1 MTALTA
7 ETWRS
12 FYWLCCGAAG
22 FNFILI
28 FFLYP
33 ESNFTRPDLDVTA
46 DDQMELLRN
55 RQTYEEYEE
64 GPYESLSEE
73 VQLAPSTNNGYT
85 IHKPSCREILFPF
98 SYNADVKWFTIINKP
113 LTLLLHPSVWWGTFV
128 CAITLSPQLILM

>member
-28 FFLYP
+28 FLLYP
-33 ESNFTRPDLDVTA
+33 ESNFARPGHNVTA
-46 DDQMELLRN
+46 DHMELLRR
-55 RQTYEEYEE
+55 RQTNEENEV
-64 GPYESLSEE
+64 GPDECLAE

-85 IHKPSCREILFPF
+85 IHKPSCREILIPF
-98 SYNADVKWFTIINKP
+98 SYNADVKWFVIINKP
-113 LTLLLHPSVWWGTFV
+113 LTLLIHPCVWWGTFV